1 MGYLSWGVVLKDGL
15 PFMMVC
21 VERGVADLRFGCI
34 CTCVLLCNLQV
45 VLDEDS

>member
-1 MGYLSWGVVLKDGL
+1 MLKKGSSFL
-15 PFMMVC
+15 RVC